1 MEEWVRFG
9 WAGWQDREEPEPRVF
24 VISILIIVNKRGKVV
39 CDICTFKE
47 STYSESPHP
56 FETPISRHP
65 FLSMRVVNTNHIL
78 SQSLALFVDKN
89 WITDG
94 SGSLRGMEGG

>member
-47 STYSESPHP
+47 STYSESPPPLRNPRSSTIHSFYASGEYQPHP
-56 FETPISRHP
+56 
-65 FLSMRVVNTNHIL
+65 LSV
-78 SQSLALFVDKN
+78 F
-89 WITDG
+89 
-94 SGSLRGMEGG
+94 